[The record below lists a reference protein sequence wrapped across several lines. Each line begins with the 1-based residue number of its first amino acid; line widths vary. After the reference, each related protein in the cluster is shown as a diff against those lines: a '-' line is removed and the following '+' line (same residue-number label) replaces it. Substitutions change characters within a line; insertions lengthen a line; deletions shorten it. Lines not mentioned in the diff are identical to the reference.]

1 MIYSAWRSA
10 GLKLPL
16 EVSPEECAGKTYIVT
31 GSNIGIGLEVVR
43 NLVAQKPT
51 RVIMAVRS
59 LDRGEAARRDVE
71 ASTGVVGIAEVW
83 HLDLSSYKSIR
94 DFAGKVRHL
103 DRVDVV
109 IQNAVSAQV
118 DWEVAEGWEQGI
130 TVNVLG
136 TMLLAML
143 LMPYL
148 QSCSKRFGTTPTISF
163 VGSGMAFI
171 VEGELRRLNR
181 ERIFEDWNDQA
192 KYSMSK
198 LLLLFAVHR
207 LAELA
212 PPEKTGVVLNV
223 CDPGPCRNTGLVR
236 YADLLSKLQIKVL
249 YTFISRTA
257 EMGSRA
263 VIFAAVKG
271 KETHGKFVEN
281 CVSDEKGV
289 PEWIT
294 NDDGKLWAE
303 RVWSQVAAELE
314 KIEPGC
320 VRKALLS

>member
-1 MIYSAWRSA
+1 MAMIYSAWRSA

-43 NLVAQKPT
+43 NLVAQKPA

-71 ASTGVVGIAEVW
+71 ASTGVVGVAEVW

-94 DFAGKVRHL
+94 DFAGNVHQL

-148 QSCSKRFGTTPTISF
+148 RNYSKRFGTTPTISF

-171 VEGELRRLNR
+171 VEGELRRLDR

-192 KYSMSK
+192 KFPANIGRYVASFAQTHDPLLTVCPTNRYSMSK

-249 YTFISRTA
+249 YTFISRSA

-263 VIFAAVKG
+263 VIYAAVKG
-271 KETHGKFVEN
+271 KETHGKFAEN
-281 CVSDEKGV
+281 CVSDEWV
-289 PEWIT
+289 SFS
-294 NDDGKLWAE
+294 L
-303 RVWSQVAAELE
+303 
-314 KIEPGC
+314 
-320 VRKALLS
+320 